1 MSAGQGARL
10 TMPMIDISASNLSK
24 ASLYID
30 VLHNRADN
38 FQDRLEFVARASDSV
53 SSLIDGNYVRESGTP
68 LFKDGTI
75 TGADTGV
82 SVGGAFAA
90 AHFQDITVTNPT
102 DSGMEVTGQTAS
114 TLDGFDV
121 TGGDYGVLVG
131 NSASGSLDL
140 DNLSLDDHWYSFR

>member
-10 TMPMIDISASNLSK
+10 TMPMVDISASNLSK
-24 ASLYID
+24 VSLYVD

-38 FQDRLEFVARASDSV
+38 FQDRLEIVARAGNSV
-53 SSLIDGNYVRESGTP
+53 STLIDDDYVRESGTP

-82 SVGGAFAA
+82 SVGGSFAA

-102 DSGMEVTGQTAS
+102 VQDSKFRVKLLQLRMES
-114 TLDGFDV
+114 P
-121 TGGDYGVLVG
+121 
-131 NSASGSLDL
+131 
-140 DNLSLDDHWYSFR
+140 